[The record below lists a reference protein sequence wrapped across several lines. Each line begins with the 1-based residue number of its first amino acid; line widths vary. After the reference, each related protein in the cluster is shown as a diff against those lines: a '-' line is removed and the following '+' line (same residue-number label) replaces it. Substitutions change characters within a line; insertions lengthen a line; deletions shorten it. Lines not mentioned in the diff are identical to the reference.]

1 MVEPKIVFD
10 ENDSSA
16 SSREECD
23 VTDEEIYTIV
33 MNYDMRSA
41 KKEQA
46 ASSVDSLD
54 DCFQI
59 VDESKVDYLGFN
71 QQRPRSISFI
81 QKEIKEVDI
90 KCMDGAHVR
99 NTIKVQQPELK
110 DHEYE
115 LELFGEVIKDNESI
129 YDHL

>member
-1 MVEPKIVFD
+1 M
-10 ENDSSA
+10 SQ
-16 SSREECD
+16 
-23 VTDEEIYTIV
+23 
-33 MNYDMRSA
+33 MRRFTPL
-41 KKEQA
+41 
-46 ASSVDSLD
+46 SSVDSLD